1 MIGGQG
7 NQQSGVPAHSA
18 AALSAHLNED
28 FGILMMTLPSVKSAL
43 NGTSQ
48 PRSSTFGSEL
58 SERAA
63 GTIRDIPCWLR
74 PFTKRNRH
82 LMPPGRRRQSADFP
96 SIFIARSKVASLGPI
111 DVRVAFRRYERRVA
125 FVDRSDPRHGRI
137 VQGRTSYQQAL
148 ELTCKILISSRGRG
162 GWPRRL
168 ARPHQ
173 RCAGHHPGGTLNWRA
188 ISGLIRS
195 RTTPCQNQYS
205 GRTAGQEH
213 GHQ

>member
-1 MIGGQG
+1 
-7 NQQSGVPAHSA
+7 
-18 AALSAHLNED
+18 
-28 FGILMMTLPSVKSAL
+28 MTALPSVKSTL
-43 NGTSQ
+43 DGTSQ
-48 PRSSTFGSEL
+48 PRSSAFGSEL

-63 GTIRDIPCWLR
+63 GTVGDIACRFGQLAE
-74 PFTKRNRH
+74 RNGH
-82 LMPPGRRRQSADFP
+82 VMPSGRGRQSADFS
-96 SIFIARSKVASLGPI
+96 SIFIVWSKIASLGPI